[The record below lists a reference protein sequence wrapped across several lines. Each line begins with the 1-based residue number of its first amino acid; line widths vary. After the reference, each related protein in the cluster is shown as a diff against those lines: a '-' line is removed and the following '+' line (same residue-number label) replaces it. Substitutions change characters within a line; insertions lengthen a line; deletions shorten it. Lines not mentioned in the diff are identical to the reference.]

1 MLARWSE
8 PVLSALSG
16 GATPVDFLKR
26 WAELWAPASRLLAGA
41 PALTGTEI
49 GRFGDWPGLGLLDA
63 LVSPLPAPGEGA
75 EPGRGVRPR
84 PPAPPMRESRRHLS
98 PPTRESVRMSA
109 RAEPSIAARGRQRG
123 TLFEQAVRSTSSAAP
138 VTSRAALTPRAAASG
153 TLPREQRSLPAM
165 QLAHLAAAAA
175 TVEAPSARA
184 APARRSVSC
193 RPQGSRR
200 SAAELGLPEASVA
213 AERLVALIT
222 RPPLPPPDGRVVG
235 LVGAGHAAAIE
246 AELARQFGET
256 LAEPPAEGGVLHRML
271 IEAQESGTMESPT
284 AESRTMESWTAHPPA
299 RPGRG
304 LQAAQAPGRH
314 RHDGDAVAG
323 APRAVMGRVA
333 VPASVSPQ
341 AAGLAEGSAGTP
353 SRRSRRPA
361 RPDVGAVLLRRLVAD
376 WPEPVARAGTA
387 QVAAVPDVMPATQN
401 IFNVNVHTTGGSM
414 DDAELAE
421 RLTQI
426 LIDQARRHGIDI
438 R

>member
-26 WAELWAPASRLLAGA
+26 WAESWTPASRVLASA

-63 LVSPLPAPGEGA
+63 LMSPLPAPGEGA
-75 EPGRGVRPR
+75 GPGRGVRPR
-84 PPAPPMRESRRHLS
+84 PPAPPMRESRRRLGPS
-98 PPTRESVRMSA
+98 TRESVRMSA

-123 TLFEQAVRSTSSAAP
+123 TPLEQAARSTSSAAP
-138 VTSRAALTPRAAASG
+138 VTPRAAASG
-153 TLPREQRSLPAM
+153 TFPCEQRSLPAM
-165 QLAHLAAAAA
+165 QLTHLAAAAA
-175 TVEAPSARA
+175 TVEEPSARA
-184 APARRSVSC
+184 APARRSVSR
-193 RPQGSRR
+193 RPPGSRR

-222 RPPLPPPDGRVVG
+222 RPPLPPPAGRAVG
-235 LVGAGHAAAIE
+235 LFGPGQAAAIE

-256 LAEPPAEGGVLHRML
+256 LAEPPAEGGFLHRML
-271 IEAQESGTMESPT
+271 IEAQESGTMESLT
-284 AESRTMESWTAHPPA
+284 AESRTMESWTARPPA
-299 RPGRG
+299 RPGPG
-304 LQAAQAPGRH
+304 LQAARVPGRH

-323 APRAVMGRVA
+323 APRAVTGRAA
-333 VPASVSPQ
+333 VPASV
-341 AAGLAEGSAGTP
+341 
-353 SRRSRRPA
+353 SRRPA

-387 QVAAVPDVMPATQN
+387 QVAAIPDVTPATQN
-401 IFNVNVHTTGGSM
+401 IFNVNVHTTGGAM